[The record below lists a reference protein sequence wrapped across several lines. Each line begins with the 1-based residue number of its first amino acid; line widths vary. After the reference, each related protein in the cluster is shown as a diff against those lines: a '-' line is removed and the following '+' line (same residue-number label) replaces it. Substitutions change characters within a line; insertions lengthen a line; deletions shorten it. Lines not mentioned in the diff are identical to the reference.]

1 MAKLECVKPRIYSET
16 INLLTSSTEITMKL
30 VFSFC
35 FVVGLIDFQFRSH
48 TKMLLDNHTF
58 FNPLLYHNC
67 LNVKDVKEKECS
79 IFRN

>member
-1 MAKLECVKPRIYSET
+1 
-16 INLLTSSTEITMKL
+16 MKL

-58 FNPLLYHNC
+58 FNPVLYHNC